1 MPSTWKK
8 GMFRPLSLCLIWLS
22 FFASII
28 PTSSARQETNKPRPT
43 KSTPTS
49 QGKQARTRKP
59 NGRNAAVARNGQ
71 IAKIVME
78 IDPRNI
84 ENTIRKLV
92 SFGTRNTLS
101 EQNNPNRGIGA
112 ARDWLYGEFMKAA
125 QSSGGRMTVEKQTF
139 EQPKAARVPQPT
151 MLTNIVATLK
161 GTQPGSSNR
170 VYVVSGHY
178 DSMCTSPTD
187 AKCDA
192 PGASDDASGTAAVL
206 EMARVMAKYSF
217 DATIVFM
224 TVPGEEQG
232 LLGATHFA
240 EEAKKSNMDI
250 EAMFTND
257 IIGSSL
263 GGNGV
268 RDAHTVRVFSEGV
281 PSNETTQEATTRRSV
296 GGENDSASRQLA
308 RFIKET
314 SERYIP
320 SMKVWMIYRR
330 DRYSRGGDHQPFLE
344 RGYAAVRFTEPNEN
358 YHHQHQNV
366 RIEKGIQ
373 YGDLPQFDDF
383 NYIANVAR
391 VNAAALAALAAAPA
405 RPKNV
410 VLPTALSDDTEIR
423 WDANKEP
430 DLAGYEIVWRDMTEA
445 VWTHSRAVG
454 NVNTYTMKGMSK
466 DNYFFGVRA
475 VDKEGNRSPASYPRP
490 LARTRPGA
498 TPAATPAPE

>member
-1 MPSTWKK
+1 MPVIQSRISRALLSCLLLFFFVTLIGAQTPSNSAPAKSST
-8 GMFRPLSLCLIWLS
+8 
-22 FFASII
+22 
-28 PTSSARQETNKPRPT
+28 
-43 KSTPTS
+43 
-49 QGKQARTRKP
+49 ARTRRTRG
-59 NGRNAAVARNGQ
+59 NAVAARNPE
-71 IAKIVME
+71 IARIVSE
-78 IDPRNI
+78 INARNI

-101 EQNNPNRGIGA
+101 EQNDPNRGIGA
-112 ARDWLYGEFMKAA
+112 ARDWLYAEFQKAA
-125 QSSGGRMTVEKQTF
+125 VESGGRMTVEKQTF

-161 GTQPGSSNR
+161 ATQLESVNR

-178 DSMCTSPTD
+178 DSMCNSPTD

-192 PGASDDASGTAAVL
+192 PGANDDASGTAAVL
-206 EMARVMAKYSF
+206 EMARVMAKYKF
-217 DATIVFM
+217 DATIIFM

-240 EEAKKSNMDI
+240 EEAKKNNLDI

-281 PSNETTQEATTRRSV
+281 PSNETQAEATTRRSV
-296 GGENDSASRQLA
+296 GGENDSPSRQLA

-314 SERYIP
+314 SEHYVR

-330 DRYSRGGDHQPFLE
+330 DRYGRGGDHQPFLE
-344 RGYAAVRFTEPNEN
+344 RGYAAVRFTEPNED

-366 RIEKGIQ
+366 RVENGIQ

-383 NYIANVAR
+383 NYIANAAR
-391 VNAAALAALAAAPA
+391 VNASSLAALALSPA

-410 VLPTALSDDTEIR
+410 VFPSGLANDTIIR
-423 WDANKEP
+423 WDANKET
-430 DLAGYEIVWRDMTEA
+430 DLASYEIVWRDTTA
-445 VWTHSRAVG
+445 ATWTNSLSVG
-454 NVNTYTMKGMSK
+454 NVLTYTMKGMSK

-475 VDKEGNRSPASYPRP
+475 VDKDGNRSPVTYPRP
-490 LARTRPGA
+490 LPRTPRTNQTAPIEA
-498 TPAATPAPE
+498 TNPP